1 VSTAARAP
9 GRPRSAEADQAIVR
23 ATLEVLLEEGFR
35 GLSVEAVRQRAG
47 VGKATIY
54 RRFPDK
60 EALVTAA
67 VAHVHAD
74 VQPPDTGSLIGDLDE
89 IFRNVYAADPAV
101 TTLAPRLLAESAKH
115 PELHAIF
122 RRVLIDPRR
131 RAVREILERG
141 VERGE
146 MRDDV
151 DLDLVIDMIAG
162 PTIYRL
168 LIDGGD
174 ATVIADRGIEPV
186 RLLLEGL
193 SPTSARPSRARRRG

>member
-1 VSTAARAP
+1 MS
-9 GRPRSAEADQAIVR
+9 
-23 ATLEVLLEEGFR
+23 EGFR

-60 EALVTAA
+60 EALVRTAIEDL
-67 VAHVHAD
+67 HAD
-74 VQPPDTGSLIGDLDE
+74 LQAPDTGSLLGDLDAVFE
-89 IFRNVYAADPAV
+89 TAYRADPRAA
-101 TTLAPRLLAESAKH
+101 TFAPRLLAEAAAF

-122 RRVLIDPRR
+122 RQVLIEPRR
-131 RAVREILERG
+131 EALRTILRRG

-146 MRDDV
+146 LRDDV
-151 DLDLVIDMIAG
+151 DLDLVIDMVAG

-168 LIDGGD
+168 LMDAGD
-174 ATVIADRGIEPV
+174 PAVIAERGTGPV

-193 SPTSARPSRARRRG
+193 APQSDAVGRDSV